1 MVLKPSS
8 WVSMDSLGQ
17 FKSNV
22 ARFNTVLVMVDVQP
36 SRVPTKVAVRSALY
50 FIFSST
56 FILSVFLI
64 YFYLPKLASTPLL
77 VEQWLMIFLGNIYYL
92 WRFASYNMKALI

>member
-1 MVLKPSS
+1 
-8 WVSMDSLGQ
+8 MDSLGQ

-22 ARFNTVLVMVDVQP
+22 ARFNTVLVVVDVQP

-64 YFYLPKLASTPLL
+64 YFLLTKTGEYTPASRA
-77 VEQWLMIFLGNIYYL
+77 VVNDFS
-92 WRFASYNMKALI
+92 R